1 MVRLPVSLESLQ
13 ETSGL
18 SSSEKHGGISLKDR
32 FNSTCVSANKSENT
46 RRSYWRIASSFIRYH
61 RVKCE
66 DALLEN
72 PERKL
77 ASFISAEARRGV
89 SASTQSVSFNALIFL
104 YQRVLGIELGT
115 LPEIERAKRP
125 ARLPGVPAT
134 HADTMAILSRI
145 DGEIGLALRL
155 TYGTAM
161 RVSETLRLRIRDID
175 FARGEIRIHSGKG
188 AKDGVVGL
196 PESLADELHALVQRR
211 RLQHQCDSKAGNGW
225 VHLPGLL
232 AKKYSKAAMATEWQY
247 VFGARGIS
255 IDPVTGNRGRHHLT
269 PAALQQAMRIACAG
283 GSVKLTPED
292 LRVLG
297 LRHLYPGE
305 TRVDTL
311 AKSNR
316 SIADVSEILNCYS
329 DTITT

>member
-1 MVRLPVSLESLQ
+1 MITTEQKLPEPTKIRFKDKFVTICRTAHLSLHTE
-13 ETSGL
+13 
-18 SSSEKHGGISLKDR
+18 
-32 FNSTCVSANKSENT
+32 
-46 RRSYWRIASSFIRYH
+46 RSYWRIASSFIRYH

-175 FARGEIRIHSGKG
+175 FENNQITIRGNEDH
-188 AKDGVVGL
+188 
-196 PESLADELHALVQRR
+196 
-211 RLQHQCDSKAGNGW
+211 
-225 VHLPGLL
+225 
-232 AKKYSKAAMATEWQY
+232 
-247 VFGARGIS
+247 S
-255 IDPVTGNRGRHHLT
+255 ID
-269 PAALQQAMRIACAG
+269 
-283 GSVKLTPED
+283 
-292 LRVLG
+292 
-297 LRHLYPGE
+297 
-305 TRVDTL
+305 TR
-311 AKSNR
+311 
-316 SIADVSEILNCYS
+316 
-329 DTITT
+329 